1 MRSPDLKLHCDCAGL
16 DHPKQ
21 AGWAGSQRE
30 RHFNTCLKSLYSG
43 ACSHMTPC
51 TLPLHQNATRLL
63 AAGVGGLGGA
73 GGGDSMLLRLSGRVS
88 GIMEE
93 LSETMAMLQDW
104 SPAGGTS
111 AVPAWRATCVCVLS
125 AVPGNTGEVFH
136 DSAVLALFL
145 SAASVNE
152 TESQVIT

>member
-1 MRSPDLKLHCDCAGL
+1 MRLPDLKLHCDCAGL
-16 DHPKQ
+16 AIPSRQD
-21 AGWAGSQRE
+21 G
-30 RHFNTCLKSLYSG
+30 LG
-43 ACSHMTPC
+43 AKEPHDAIHTALASNVM
-51 TLPLHQNATRLL
+51 RLL

-111 AVPAWRATCVCVLS
+111 AVPAWRATCCVC
-125 AVPGNTGEVFH
+125 AICCTRQH
-136 DSAVLALFL
+136 R
-145 SAASVNE
+145 
-152 TESQVIT
+152 